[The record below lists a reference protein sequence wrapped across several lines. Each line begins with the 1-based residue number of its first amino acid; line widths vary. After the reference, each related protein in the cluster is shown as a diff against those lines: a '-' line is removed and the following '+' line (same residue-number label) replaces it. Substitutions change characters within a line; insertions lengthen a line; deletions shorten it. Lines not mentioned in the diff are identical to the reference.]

1 MKTTKISTTTPR
13 FIASTMAA
21 AIAMTTTLA
30 SPALLAEGLQLEEI
44 TVTAR
49 KREESLQEAP
59 ISVTAVTEELQ
70 SASLRSIRDLQDY
83 SPNLYLEK
91 NQGTPGGINVSIRG
105 VQYSETDKSFDPS
118 I

>member
-1 MKTTKISTTTPR
+1 
-13 FIASTMAA
+13 
-21 AIAMTTTLA
+21 MTTTLA

-91 NQGTPGGINVSIRG
+91 NQGTPGG
-105 VQYSETDKSFDPS
+105 
-118 I
+118 